1 MGRCNLGLLRHAWP
15 VVSISTAS
23 PPSYISL
30 VFTQTDLTSP
40 GCIRP
45 NGSDETL

>member
-15 VVSISTAS
+15 VVSISIAS

-30 VFTQTDLTSP
+30 VFTQTSP